1 MALLV
6 GVAGGTG
13 AGKTALVQALAR
25 RVGRARAAVIQHDWY
40 YRDRAHVS
48 EVARALWNYDHPD
61 ALETS
66 LLVAHLEELR
76 KGRPV
81 EPPSY
86 DFATHSRARPTQR
99 LEPRALILVD
109 GILVLHDPGLRSALD
124 LRVWVEADDEV
135 RLLRRMDRDTR
146 ERGRTRESVLRQY
159 RETVRPMHAEFVQPS
174 RRYADLVLD
183 GQGEFESALAA
194 LRDAISARRPGLD
207 SPDSQSINSTI
218 V

>member
-6 GVAGGTG
+6 GVAGGTA

-25 RVGRARAAVIQHDWY
+25 RVGRARVAVIRHDWY
-40 YRDRAHVS
+40 YRDRAQVP
-48 EVARALWNYDHPD
+48 EAERALWNYDHPD

-76 KGRPV
+76 CGRPV
-81 EPPSY
+81 DAPSY
-86 DFATHSRARPTQR
+86 DFATHSRAPQTQR
-99 LEPRALILVD
+99 LEPRELIVLD
-109 GILVLHDPGLRSALD
+109 GILVLHDPELRSALD

-135 RLLRRMDRDTR
+135 RFLRRMDRDTR
-146 ERGRTRESVLRQY
+146 ERGRTVESVLRQY
-159 RETVRPMHAEFVQPS
+159 RDTVRPMHAEFVEPS

-194 LRDAISARRPGLD
+194 LRDAIAARWPGLEP
-207 SPDSQSINSTI
+207 PDSRAVNSTA
-218 V
+218 